1 MEFLEDKNCG
11 SSLFSIWHMILG
23 ELNTAQCPIQK
34 KQNYLQKGRDD
45 PIQELYFSTNTA
57 KYNTRNP

>member
-11 SSLFSIWHMILG
+11 SSLLSIWHMIIG

-34 KQNYLQKGRDD
+34 KQKGRDD